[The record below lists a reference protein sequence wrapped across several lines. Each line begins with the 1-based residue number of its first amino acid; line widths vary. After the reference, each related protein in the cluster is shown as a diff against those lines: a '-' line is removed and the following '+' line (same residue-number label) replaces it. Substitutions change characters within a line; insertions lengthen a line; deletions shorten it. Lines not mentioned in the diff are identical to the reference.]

1 MNSGEALHCSR
12 EQWSIQKTKEKE
24 KEKGKGKRKRSD
36 WQWKRRRP
44 VVS

>member
-12 EQWSIQKTKEKE
+12 EQWSIQKMKVKEKE
-24 KEKGKGKRKRSD
+24 KGKRKRSD

>member
-12 EQWSIQKTKEKE
+12 EQWSIQKM

-36 WQWKRRRP
+36 WQWKRRRS

>member
-12 EQWSIQKTKEKE
+12 EQWSIQNMKVKEKE
-24 KEKGKGKRKRSD
+24 KGKRKRSD
-36 WQWKRRRP
+36 WQWKWRRP

>member
-12 EQWSIQKTKEKE
+12 EQWSIQKT